1 MLVDKVLE
9 DDGLHAADGGFTL
22 QIRLPWYRSLPLS
35 AVEIESLSIDGQ
47 PQRAEDILFC
57 LERDQ
62 WDLSELPNLTD
73 RYWFVLDS
81 AELRVK
87 AAPLAFGTNHVVEV
101 QVALYPPYVRGLK
114 RIFRCAKAMR
124 LD

>member
-9 DDGLHAADGGFTL
+9 DGGLHRTDGGFAVR
-22 QIRLPWYRSLPLS
+22 IRLPWYRSLPLS
-35 AVEIESLSIDGQ
+35 AVEITTLSIDDRSVLTG
-47 PQRAEDILFC
+47 DIRFC
-57 LERDQ
+57 LAGDE
-62 WDLSELPNLTD
+62 WPLSALPSLTD

-81 AELRVK
+81 AGLRVRAEAL
-87 AAPLAFGTNHVVEV
+87 AASPEHRIEV

-114 RIFRCAKAMR
+114 RIFRCTKTMG